1 MAERRVELAVV
12 GGGLNGLTLGI
23 ACASA
28 GLEVAVIDR
37 EDPATMIGER
47 FDGRTSAI
55 AFGSMRVLDGIG
67 VWRLIADK
75 AEAIRDIRVAD
86 NSAPLFLHYDH
97 REIGDDPMG
106 WIVENRDLRRALHER
121 ARQLPGLQ
129 LLAPMK
135 VTHWND
141 VSLSVGP
148 AKAGTRK
155 AKVLDS
161 RSHGND
167 GKGFGQL
174 QLADGTVV
182 RAELIAAAD
191 GKNSPLR
198 EAAGIKSVSW
208 SYPQVGIVATVR
220 HTKPHR
226 GVAVEHF
233 LPAGPFAIL
242 PMTDNRSSIV
252 WTERAA
258 LAPTLLKL
266 DDTAFHAE
274 LASRFGDFL
283 GDISVEGP
291 RWSYP
296 LSFLHAETYVASR
309 LVLVGEAA
317 HVIHPIAGQ
326 GLNMGIRDIAALA
339 ECLID
344 GRRLGLDLGHATV
357 LARYER
363 WRRFDNVLLAAVT
376 DGLNRL
382 FSNSV
387 PPLKLARDVGLAA
400 IGEVPPLKHFF
411 MRHAMGMVGDLP
423 RLVKGEA
430 L

>member
-1 MAERRVELAVV
+1 MAEKRVELAVV

-28 GLEVAVIDR
+28 GLKVLVIDR
-37 EDPATMIGER
+37 EDPVTMIGAQ

-55 AFGSMRVLDGIG
+55 AYGSMRVLDGIG
-67 VWRLIADK
+67 VWPILAAK
-75 AEAIRDIRVAD
+75 AEAIREIRVAD

-97 REIGDDPMG
+97 REIGDEPMG
-106 WIVENRDLRRALHER
+106 WIVENRDLRRALHDR
-121 ARQLPGLQ
+121 ARQLRNLV
-129 LLAPMK
+129 LIAPMQ
-135 VTHWND
+135 VQ
-141 VSLSVGP
+141 S
-148 AKAGTRK
+148 GTDG
-155 AKVLDS
+155 VITL
-161 RSHGND
+161 GN
-167 GKGFGQL
+167 GNI
-174 QLADGTVV
+174 V

-198 EAAGIKSVSW
+198 EAAGIKSVTW
-208 SYPQVGIVATVR
+208 SYPQIGIVATVR
-220 HTKPHR
+220 HAKPHR

-242 PMTDNRSSIV
+242 PMTGNRSSIV
-252 WTERAA
+252 WTERAT
-258 LAPTLLKL
+258 LAPNILKL
-266 DDTAFHAE
+266 DDAAFHAE

-291 RWSYP
+291 RWSYK
-296 LSFLHAETYVASR
+296 LSFLHAQTYVAPR

-326 GLNMGIRDIAALA
+326 GLNMGIRDTAALA

-344 GRRLGLDLGHATV
+344 GRRLGLDLGDGTV

-363 WRRFDNVLLAAVT
+363 WRRFDNIALAAVT

-400 IGEVPPLKHFF
+400 VGQAPPLKHFF
-411 MRHAMGMVGDLP
+411 MRHAMGTVGDLP
-423 RLVKGEA
+423 RLVRGEP